1 MISVELPL
9 KRTKLVQAYHRWFA
23 DKPLASDSYKL
34 VYHYHCK
41 HLGPLKGV
49 TRERKFTKLLDIS
62 IDEDKLMA
70 AFGKTTRYEV
80 RRAGN
85 SDELQFGLVSNWETF
100 LKYYN
105 GFAALKEMPEMDPT
119 ILRSYWPHCVV
130 TEACFEGQPLVMH
143 TYVVDPVASRINLT
157 YSATHFRGEV
167 DRELRRK
174 QGRANRWLHHQD
186 MLHFKREGYA
196 CYDFGGYAFET
207 TDKSLQAVNEF
218 KDSFGGELVEES
230 NYTSRALG
238 WLRWVKSLR

>member
-1 MISVELPL
+1 
-9 KRTKLVQAYHRWFA
+9 
-23 DKPLASDSYKL
+23 LASDSYKL

-41 HLGPLKGV
+41 HLGPLKGF

-157 YSATHFRGEV
+157 YSATH
-167 DRELRRK
+167 L
-174 QGRANRWLHHQD
+174 GRSIGNCAANRAVPTAGFTTRTCCISNAKDTPATTLAG
-186 MLHFKREGYA
+186 MPLKR
-196 CYDFGGYAFET
+196 
-207 TDKSLQAVNEF
+207 L
-218 KDSFGGELVEES
+218 
-230 NYTSRALG
+230 TSRC
-238 WLRWVKSLR
+238 RR